1 MSFAARKNASRGRRR
16 RRGRARRAKV
26 SRARLVPPPHRSL
39 SRLVARYSLHVLP
52 NAPPSVSR
60 GVPPRRALFGILL
73 MSLLNS
79 RIARDSRVSKE
90 AGNVVPLSARD
101 DGASIP
107 DGTAA
112 NARLRQR
119 ARVRIYGTVIA
130 SVGPNKWRVEWD
142 EPNYMANAL
151 GVKVTEEFYNKI
163 RKEKPGAGRY
173 VPSAAPARSREL
185 SSSLFPGSETLTHP
199 SFLNRAGLWSRILRC
214 RRTTTTRTGTTTTR
228 TTSAVPTPRT
238 VGTRSSARLAVE
250 KRTSCPTTITTTLM
264 TSSTRKT
271 TTPPRRRASSAT
283 RVAGGRR
290 RRSSTGRLAKR

>member
-1 MSFAARKNASRGRRR
+1 
-16 RRGRARRAKV
+16 
-26 SRARLVPPPHRSL
+26 
-39 SRLVARYSLHVLP
+39 
-52 NAPPSVSR
+52 
-60 GVPPRRALFGILL
+60 
-73 MSLLNS
+73 MSLLTS
-79 RIARDSRVSKE
+79 RIAVGSRVSKE
-90 AGNVVPLSARD
+90 AGKKVPLGARD

-214 RRTTTTRTGTTTTR
+214 RRTTTTRTGSTTTR
-228 TTSAVPTPRT
+228 TTSAAPTPMSM
-238 VGTRSSARLAVE
+238 GTRSSARLAVE
-250 KRTSCPTTITTTLM
+250 KSSSCPTTTSTTTTSRM
-264 TSSTRKT
+264 TSSTKT
-271 TTPPRRRASSAT
+271 LIPT
-283 RVAGGRR
+283 
-290 RRSSTGRLAKR
+290 